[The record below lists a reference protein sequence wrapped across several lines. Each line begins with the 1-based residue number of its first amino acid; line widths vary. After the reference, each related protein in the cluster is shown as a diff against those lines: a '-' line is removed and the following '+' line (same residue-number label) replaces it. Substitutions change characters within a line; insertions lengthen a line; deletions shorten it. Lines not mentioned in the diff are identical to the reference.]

1 MNNGDTDMLYIKQI
15 MNLFNCDKDTAY
27 KVFQNMVLDFSEAST
42 EQFEREA
49 QFIWISMLSRE
60 QEKLS

>member
-1 MNNGDTDMLYIKQI
+1 MLYIKQI

-27 KVFQNMVLDFSEAST
+27 QVFQNMVLDFSEAST

-49 QFIWISMLSRE
+49 QFIRISLLSRE

>member
-1 MNNGDTDMLYIKQI
+1 MIYIKQI
-15 MNLFNCDKDTAY
+15 MQLFNCDKDVAY
-27 KVFQNMVLDFSEAST
+27 KVFQNMVLDFSEATT

-49 QFIWISMLSRE
+49 QFIWFQIVSRE

>member
-1 MNNGDTDMLYIKQI
+1 MLYIKQI
-15 MNLFNCDKDTAY
+15 MSLFNCDKDTAY
-27 KVFQNMVLDFSEAST
+27 QVFQNMVLDFSEAST
-42 EQFEREA
+42 EQFECEA

>member
-1 MNNGDTDMLYIKQI
+1 MLYIKQI
-15 MNLFNCDKDTAY
+15 MSLFNCDKDTAY
-27 KVFQNMVLDFSEAST
+27 QVFQNMVLDFSEAST

-49 QFIWISMLSRE
+49 QFIYFQIVSRE

>member
-1 MNNGDTDMLYIKQI
+1 MIYIKQI
-15 MNLFNCDKDTAY
+15 MQLFNCDKDVAY

-49 QFIWISMLSRE
+49 QFIWFQMITIE
-60 QEKLS
+60 KDKLS

>member
-1 MNNGDTDMLYIKQI
+1 MIYIKQI
-15 MNLFNCDKDTAY
+15 MELFNCDKDAAHT
-27 KVFQNMVLDFSEAST
+27 VFQNMVLDFSEAST

-49 QFIWISMLSRE
+49 QFIWINLLSRE